1 MYKIHF
7 IPVLVVKPTPQAR
20 TQTLKAAIKYLSDT
34 KGCTEQISNF

>member
-7 IPVLVVKPTPQAR
+7 IPALVLKPTPQAQ
-20 TQTLKAAIKYLSDT
+20 TQTLKAAIKYLSGI